1 MPAYVGATLARTRK
15 LDAGV
20 KPKKLTLS
28 RKGFDSGSGDC
39 PSPISPDGTMFP
51 LPIPSWDQEAFDDL
65 QHGDIDIDIRSI
77 VAGLT
82 VGTSVAAPQL
92 RPGAHCS
99 SKPDHPLR
107 SPQHPSRLHQILSNT
122 KASFTSDLF

>member
-15 LDAGV
+15 LAAGV

-65 QHGDIDIDIRSI
+65 QHGDIDIRSI